1 MESYG
6 MGRKVTS
13 GGNTGESH
21 SEEMILSQA
30 LKDEKTLT
38 ECVLN
43 SKNSMCKGPGVR
55 LHLSMGLNVRPLC
68 H

>member
-43 SKNSMCKGPGVR
+43 SKNSMCKGPEGETAPQ
-55 LHLSMGLNVRPLC
+55 HGA
-68 H
+68 